1 MHGGGAEGRKF
12 EGAVSISLPRL
23 YSLVVTTSFGTEAL
37 GDDALPA
44 AALRFLARAAAR
56 ELLALDPA
64 GEMAVS
70 LPPLCLTRRR
80 VPSEVSEAN
89 E

>member
-1 MHGGGAEGRKF
+1 MHGSGAEGRKF
-12 EGAVSISLPRL
+12 EEAVSISLPRL

-44 AALRFLARAAAR
+44 VLRFLARAAAR
-56 ELLALDPA
+56 ELLALEPA
-64 GEMAVS
+64 GEMADS
-70 LPPLCLTRRR
+70 LPPLCLTQQCAS
-80 VPSEVSEAN
+80 SEVSEAN

>member
-1 MHGGGAEGRKF
+1 MHGSGAEGRKF

-37 GDDALPA
+37 RDDALPA
-44 AALRFLARAAAR
+44 ALQFLARAAAQ

-70 LPPLCLTRRR
+70 LPPLRLTRRR